1 MRVRATTAATAAA
14 TAMLLAALTACG
26 GSDGGNGGD
35 KADAKSSGGSKGS
48 AAKDVDCGDSG
59 ISQADW
65 MKHCSDEGADSEAD
79 GTEKKATGLKFGGS
93 YTWPDGLK
101 VSVTEAK
108 VFTDHDSEL
117 MESAEPGNTD
127 FRVKLKLTNSGKSA
141 VALDDLSLIIEG
153 ATNGGEAAQTA
164 FEKGGA
170 PLEGRLAPG
179 VTATKTNDNV
189 LETKYG
195 KKVVVTVQRNS
206 DDYNLDFPEFTG
218 SITG

>member
-1 MRVRATTAATAAA
+1 MRVRATAAVA
-14 TAMLLAALTACG
+14 AMLLAALTACG
-26 GSDGGNGGD
+26 GSDGGGD
-35 KADAKSSGGSKGS
+35 AADSKPSDDSKGA
-48 AAKDVDCGDSG
+48 AAKKVDCADED

-65 MKHCSDEGADSEAD
+65 TKHCSEEGAGSEAD
-79 GTEKKATGLKFGGS
+79 GSEEKATGLEFGES

-108 VFTDHDSEL
+108 VFKDYDAEL

-127 FRVKLKLTNSGKSA
+127 FRVRLKLTNSGKSA

-164 FEKGGA
+164 FEKGA
-170 PLEGRLAPG
+170 EPLQGRLAPG
-179 VTATKTNDNV
+179 VSATKTNDNA

-195 KKVVVTVQRNS
+195 KKIVVTVQRNS
-206 DDYNLDFPEFTG
+206 EELNLDFPEFTG

>member
-1 MRVRATTAATAAA
+1 MRVRATAALA
-14 TAMLLAALTACG
+14 AMLLAALTACS
-26 GSDGGNGGD
+26 GSGGGD
-35 KADAKSSGGSKGS
+35 KADAKSSNGSKDS
-48 AAKDVDCGDSG
+48 APKKVDCADED

-65 MKHCSDEGADSEAD
+65 TKYCSDEGAGADAD
-79 GTEKKATGLKFGGS
+79 GVEAKPKGLKFGES

-108 VFTDHDSEL
+108 VFTDYDTEL

-141 VALDDLSLIIEG
+141 VALNDLSLIIEG
-153 ATNGGEAAQTA
+153 ATKGGQASVTA
-164 FEKGGA
+164 FEKGA
-170 PLEGRLAPG
+170 EPLEGRLAPG
-179 VTATKTNDNV
+179 VSTTKTDDNA

-195 KKVVVTVQRNS
+195 KKIVVTVQRDS
-206 DDYNLDFPEFTG
+206 EDYDLDYPEYTG

>member
-1 MRVRATTAATAAA
+1 MRVRVTTATTTAVA
-14 TAMLLAALTACG
+14 AMLLAALTACG
-26 GSDGGNGGD
+26 GSGDNGGD

-48 AAKDVDCGDSG
+48 ASKEVDCGDSD

-65 MKHCSDEGADSEAD
+65 MKHCSDEGAESDAD
-79 GTEKKATGLKFGGS
+79 GAEKKATGLKFGGS

-108 VFTDHDSEL
+108 VFTDYDSEL
-117 MESAEPGNTD
+117 LESAKPGNTD

-164 FEKGGA
+164 FEKGA
-170 PLEGRLAPG
+170 SPLEGRLAPG
-179 VTATKTNDNV
+179 VSATKTNDNV

-195 KKVVVTVQRNS
+195 KKIVVTVQRGSENF
-206 DDYNLDFPEFTG
+206 DLDFPEFTG
-218 SITG
+218 AITK

>member
-1 MRVRATTAATAAA
+1 M
-14 TAMLLAALTACG
+14 MLLAALTACG
-26 GSDGGNGGD
+26 GSDGDGDGGGGGD
-35 KADAKSSGGSKGS
+35 KADAKSAGGSKGS
-48 AAKDVDCGDSG
+48 VSEKVDCADQD

-65 MKHCSDEGADSEAD
+65 TKHCSDEGADADAD
-79 GTEKKATGLKFGGS
+79 GAEAQAKGLKFGES

-108 VFTDHDSEL
+108 VFTDHDAEL

-127 FRVKLKLTNSGKSA
+127 FRVKLKVTNSGKSA

-153 ATNGGEAAQTA
+153 ATKGGEAAQTA
-164 FEKGGA
+164 FEKGA
-170 PLEGRLAPG
+170 EPLEGRLAPG
-179 VTATKTNDNV
+179 VSATKTNDNV

-195 KKVVVTVQRNS
+195 KKIVVTVQRS
-206 DDYNLDFPEFTG
+206 SEDFDLDFPEYTG